1 MKKPFKILFLF
12 PVIIVIAILSSLIG
26 MVTVAV
32 TCVALSAILQLIGEL
47 FGLLSGSVP
56 WHIITFFRDGEFVFE
71 LTKSAFSMINF
82 LARWVGLVGGGVCGV
97 WLFLRR
103 HRRKRTLSV

>member
-56 WHIITFFRDGEFVFE
+56 WHIITFYRDGEFVFE
-71 LTKSAFSMINF
+71 LEAEWQFGHMRGVQPGYFSRTFLDIEKSELQTEQVN
-82 LARWVGLVGGGVCGV
+82 
-97 WLFLRR
+97 
-103 HRRKRTLSV
+103 